1 MRVLNKH
8 ENRINENRERKVT
21 EVKVDGKS
29 VRFALNAWNTL
40 LNIVGGVLATIG
52 AFSLV
57 HPDLRL
63 EVVTIFNQ
71 FVDEVGLFF

>member
-1 MRVLNKH
+1 MRIINK
-8 ENRINENRERKVT
+8 EKNARTENRERRVT

-29 VRFALNAWNTL
+29 VRLAMDAWNTF

-57 HPDLRL
+57 HPDLRV
-63 EVVTIFNQ
+63 EVMTIFNQ
-71 FVDEVGLFF
+71 FIDEIGLFF

>member
-8 ENRINENRERKVT
+8 DNRINENRERKVT

-52 AFSLV
+52 AFCLV

-63 EVVTIFNQ
+63 EVMTIFNQ
-71 FVDEVGLFF
+71 FLDEIGLFF

>member
-1 MRVLNKH
+1 MKILNEH
-8 ENRINENRERKVT
+8 DNRERKVT
-21 EVKVDGKS
+21 EVKVNGKS

-52 AFSLV
+52 AISLV

-71 FVDEVGLFF
+71 FLDEIGLFF

>member
-1 MRVLNKH
+1 MILNKKM
-8 ENRINENRERKVT
+8 NARTENRERRVT
-21 EVKVDGKS
+21 EVKVDGKP
-29 VRFALNAWNTL
+29 VRFLMNAWNTI

-57 HPDLRL
+57 HPDLRM
-63 EVVTIFNQ
+63 EVMTIFNQ